1 MMKSKYILLS
11 VFLIVVCTGCSVT
24 YDLNIDKELNLNESI
39 NINSHSSSEVTKISD
54 FKVFYPINY
63 EADNPLVF
71 ERRVDGVEYYD
82 VTKNDDN
89 TEITFNYKY
98 NVDLYLN
105 NVFARNCYEYVTAMD
120 YFNKDKKRNELL
132 LSTSKKFLCF
142 DKNESLDEVT
152 VKIHTK
158 RKVYDNNADE
168 VKGKTYIW
176 HINKDNKDDRA
187 IIMNVSSTKG
197 DKLSFWQRNMI
208 FIVFIGVFIVGLII
222 YFFGRK
228 RSGRIN
234 KI

>member
-1 MMKSKYILLS
+1 MKVKYILCSIL
-11 VFLIVVCTGCSVT
+11 LIVFCSGCSVT
-24 YDLNIDKELNLNESI
+24 YNLDIDKELDLNESI
-39 NINSHSSSEVTKISD
+39 RISTNDSVDIERISKINS
-54 FKVFYPINY
+54 FYPISY
-63 EADNPLVF
+63 DVDKIEVF
-71 ERRVDGVEYYD
+71 EKKVEGIEYYD
-82 VTKNDDN
+82 VTKNSDN

-132 LSTSKKFLCF
+132 ISTSKKFLCF
-142 DKNESLDEVT
+142 DENESLEEVT

-168 VKGKTYIW
+168 VKGNTYIW

-187 IIMNVSSTKG
+187 IIMNISSTENNG
-197 DKLSFWQRNMI
+197 LSFWERNL
-208 FIVFIGVFIVGLII
+208 VFIIFLGVFIIGLLV
-222 YFFGRK
+222 YLFMRK
-228 RSGRIN
+228 RSMKVD

>member
-1 MMKSKYILLS
+1 MKIRYILCSIL
-11 VFLIVVCTGCSVT
+11 LIVFCSGCSVT
-24 YDLNIDKELNLNESI
+24 YDLDIDKELNLNESI
-39 NINSHSSSEVTKISD
+39 NINSNLEMDIKRIAD
-54 FKVFYPINY
+54 FKDFYPINY

-82 VTKNDDN
+82 VTKNNDN
-89 TEITFNYKY
+89 NDITFNYKY

-120 YFNKDKKRNELL
+120 YFNKNEQRNELL
-132 LSTSKKFLCF
+132 ISTSKKFLCF
-142 DKNESLDEVT
+142 DTNESLEEVT
-152 VKIHTK
+152 VRIHTK

-176 HINKDNKDDRA
+176 HINKNNKDDRA
-187 IIMNVSSTKG
+187 IIMKVSSSKS
-197 DKLSFWQRNMI
+197 DRLSFWERNMI
-208 FIVFIGVFIVGLII
+208 FIVFIVVFIVGLII
-222 YFFGRK
+222 YLIGKK